1 MSTLVSTYYC
11 CLVNLIDVT
20 LTVADVKSKLVDVV
34 ASADV
39 DIDEGVEDRLV
50 TADSLAAT
58 SQVLLQLDNSF

>member
-1 MSTLVSTYYC
+1 MTLA
-11 CLVNLIDVT
+11 
-20 LTVADVKSKLVDVV
+20 VADVKSKLVDVV

-50 TADSLAAT
+50 TADSLAAS

>member
-1 MSTLVSTYYC
+1 M
-11 CLVNLIDVT
+11 NLIDVT

-39 DIDEGVEDRLV
+39 EIEEGVDDRLV
-50 TADSLAAT
+50 TADSLAAS

>member
-20 LTVADVKSKLVDVV
+20 LAVADVKLKLVDVV

-39 DIDEGVEDRLV
+39 DIEEGVEDRLV

-58 SQVLLQLDNSF
+58 SHVLLQLDNSF

>member
-20 LTVADVKSKLVDVV
+20 LAVADVKLKLVDVV

-39 DIDEGVEDRLV
+39 EIEEGVEDRLV

-58 SQVLLQLDNSF
+58 SQGLLQLDNSF